1 VTEASRH
8 IGKIRTIANGS
19 FQLSYCD
26 EDEEDEESGCAE
38 DEKSRRAALLLLE
51 GEVGPLKSNALGKN
65 LAGKL
70 LHAMQC
76 RTSGDTWRRYPL
88 HLGGRKKIVAR
99 HAVWD
104 RFAPELRYCPNRH
117 HFTGCVAGLQA
128 SNVLRGTPEFF
139 ISLDADLIGAAK
151 IVEVV
156 HVL

>member
-1 VTEASRH
+1 FVLR
-8 IGKIRTIANGS
+8 
-19 FQLSYCD
+19 D

-76 RTSGDTWRRYPL
+76 RTRGDTWRPYPP
-88 HLGGRKKIVAR
+88 HPRRRESSGRR
-99 HAVWD
+99 PAVWD